1 MWKYGNRPN
10 RSGQGF
16 ESSNTEPMSV
26 IAKIL
31 KWETKEMALKQARN
45 VRPDGVNFVAD
56 LS

>member
-10 RSGQGF
+10 RSGQGL
-16 ESSNTEPMSV
+16 ESRNTEPMSI